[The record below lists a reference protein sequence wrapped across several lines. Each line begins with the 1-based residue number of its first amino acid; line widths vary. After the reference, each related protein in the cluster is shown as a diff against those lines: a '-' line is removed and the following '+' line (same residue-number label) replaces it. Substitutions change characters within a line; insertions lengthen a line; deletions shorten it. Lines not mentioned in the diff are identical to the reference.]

1 MQRLNLVVFSIYEY
15 TNETMQ
21 EKMSSIIS
29 FQDQFYGDES
39 LEWGVAKLF
48 RNARA
53 KVSEKNDR
61 IVSRFGMLRQ
71 SKEL

>member
-1 MQRLNLVVFSIYEY
+1 
-15 TNETMQ
+15 MQ